1 MRIKWGQHVPADALS
16 QLVDF
21 ISLFADRY
29 HHGKEEA
36 LLFPALERKGIKH
49 EGGPLGVIEHQHEVE
64 RTLTAEMRTAIH
76 GYRDIDP
83 ESRDNFVDAAR
94 RYTDH
99 LIGHIEKEEGILF
112 RIADEMLGDEDKQS
126 LAEAFTR
133 AESEFGLSAVEE
145 YEQIATDMERSWAV

>member
-1 MRIKWGQHVPADALS
+1 
-16 QLVDF
+16 
-21 ISLFADRY
+21 
-29 HHGKEEA
+29 
-36 LLFPALERKGIKH
+36 
-49 EGGPLGVIEHQHEVE
+49 
-64 RTLTAEMRTAIH
+64 MRTAIH

-83 ESRDNFVDAAR
+83 VARDNFVEAAR

-145 YEQIATDMERSWAV
+145 YEQIATEMERSWAV